1 MDAGVI
7 ASVIAATLNAG
18 TPLLIAAIGIL
29 IHERSGV
36 LNLGVEGMML
46 MGAVTGFGVTYAT
59 GSFALGFLAG
69 ALAGLVMAALFGFFT
84 LGLYANQYAAGLAL
98 SLFGAGLSAFV
109 GQPLQGMALPSRA
122 PTGIP
127 GLESIPFLGDA
138 FFSSHCLVYLSLIG
152 LAAVGWFLYK
162 SRPGL
167 MLRAVGE
174 SPSSAY
180 ALGYNVRVIRFW
192 AVLFG
197 GFMSGLAGAYLS
209 LVYTPLWAEGMTAG
223 RGWIALALVTFA
235 TWRPLRVV
243 LGAYLFGGVTML
255 QFNMQAMGIEIPS
268 QIMSMTPYLATIL
281 VLILISRN
289 PKWIALNVPASLGKT
304 FHPRN

>member
-1 MDAGVI
+1 MGSL
-7 ASVIAATLNAG
+7 SV
-18 TPLLIAAIGIL
+18 
-29 IHERSGV
+29 S
-36 LNLGVEGMML
+36 
-46 MGAVTGFGVTYAT
+46 
-59 GSFALGFLAG
+59 
-69 ALAGLVMAALFGFFT
+69 
-84 LGLYANQYAAGLAL
+84 
-98 SLFGAGLSAFV
+98 
-109 GQPLQGMALPSRA
+109 
-122 PTGIP
+122 
-127 GLESIPFLGDA
+127 
-138 FFSSHCLVYLSLIG
+138 G